1 MMMMMMVIVIMMMM
15 IVMLFADD
23 DDNNGDG
30 VNVDDDDDGVSRG
43 FLSERGDEE
52 QDHQQVP
59 QHREEQPRHCG
70 QTRLPRLCR

>member
-30 VNVDDDDDGVSRG
+30 VNDDDDGVSRG
-43 FLSERGDEE
+43 FLSKRGDEE

-59 QHREEQPRHCG
+59 QHREEQPRHRG